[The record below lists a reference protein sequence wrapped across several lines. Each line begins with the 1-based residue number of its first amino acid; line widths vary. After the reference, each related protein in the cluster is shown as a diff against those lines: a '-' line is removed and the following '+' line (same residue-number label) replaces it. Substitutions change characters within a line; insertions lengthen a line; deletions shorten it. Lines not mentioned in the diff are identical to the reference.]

1 MKVNHNCFIS
11 VIFFLF
17 FCTIASLHAD
27 IVNPDVVQ
35 TAARRWISANA
46 IFKAEQPDAKP
57 KDAIRMTDA
66 DGKQLPL
73 WHVPLTPSGYL
84 IMAADD
90 TLPPVVAFD
99 TKATFSKSSPTP
111 LPAMLDKQGSIF
123 QEALKE
129 PQTRGNTIAQD
140 NQLRWKR
147 LLSPTRADSV
157 MPFTIITPPMLETE
171 WNQDSPYNILSPSY
185 IDYDRRSVTGCVPI
199 AIAQILK
206 YHEWPIA
213 GIGTQIYKDVNGHLR
228 ATLKADFSF
237 PFEWNLIENNYA
249 MTDETNITTSELAVA
264 RLAMEMGVLV
274 NANYEPRGTGASIN
288 KIKNYLYLYLGYSKD
303 AQHDYFTSQD
313 PLSMQI
319 LYMRLHDDMASK
331 RPALVAIPDHLFV
344 ADGLGTIDNLDYYHF
359 NYGWGGSENGWY
371 LLTDGYEETIV
382 NEAITNIT
390 PAPVPV
396 FKQMSIEQNSTLMLS
411 WDFPKQ
417 LKADM
422 FRLTKTTEENS
433 TIICSSIDGSERSY
447 ELTEQTGTN
456 TYTLEAFIDGEW
468 QTPSEG
474 CTIKIVDNPAP
485 LPVLACDEVLESIK
499 GADVTTNIT
508 SNVPL
513 AAVLVT
519 SSRPDILPDN
529 AITVTGDGTSWML
542 DIAPIQQAIGNV
554 LLYLTA
560 TDNVGNIVKK
570 TILVRLRGGESL
582 YWFDYFDDA
591 LYEAEDTGKMI
602 LLVEDYDSWADYSN
616 FCNDIC
622 EIDDI
627 KEYLLENYVLWYA
640 RIFDWEASR
649 FTSGLHGFHP
659 YAVIIDPD
667 DTSHMIRGI
676 CDPSADEFRMFLNL
690 DTLIFS
696 MDDDETYSPGNIYEL
711 EIFCDRKRAV
721 IHYRLDAKTPTLE
734 DPVYTDPITLTEN
747 TTISAQLFLGDEP
760 IGKTVTKNYVFLP
773 DLIWYNSLE
782 EAFEIAKAS
791 EKLILLV
798 EDFYSTSLDSSFCQE
813 ICEIVDI
820 KKMLVE
826 NYVLWYVYSFYDEE
840 SYQFTS
846 ELYGGYPYIVIID
859 PVTSKRICEA
869 CDLSSDEFREFIDMD
884 SLHFSL
890 DAEEIYALGKIQEL
904 EISILQKQAVI
915 HYRLDSNEPTTNDMV
930 YTEPLSLTETTT
942 VSARAFVNGEPV
954 SDVVSKTY
962 TFLPQIATPKLLASP
977 SSFFTGSC
985 LVTVSCDTPDVTIRY
1000 RTDGRSPSQSSPV
1013 FPEDG
1018 LTIDESCTV
1027 VVKAFKAGMKDS
1039 YTAECKL
1046 SALTEL
1052 PEANAII
1059 SGKDVTMYSTDTPWS
1074 LQTDTFHS
1082 SPCAMQSAMID
1093 RGKSTSLVLKV
1104 TGPGIISF
1112 YWKHSLDFWNT
1123 LSFSID
1129 GIRQT
1134 SSYRENEWE
1143 YEKFTVSEEGVHYL
1157 TWTFSKDSGFSNNN
1171 DCAWIDDIVWKG
1183 FVSLN
1188 IDIEDAIGFGEYAK
1202 YDCKV
1207 TWSDDSVSSTLAWW
1221 ALSSTEYANLYRNA
1235 YVINENKTGVNQ
1247 TVTLNATVDFGDMTF
1262 STSKDIFLS
1271 SGTLLQVATPILNV
1285 DETVY
1290 FSDNLYVTA
1299 TCDTPNATIRYTLDG
1314 SIPMS
1319 FSPVFPENS
1328 LNITE
1333 TSFLTVK
1340 AFRQDMKSSNPVQS
1354 KLISLTEMSSFSSG
1368 DGILFEFMD
1377 APWFIQRKTFN
1388 SAPTA
1393 LQSASINNSEKTSMI
1408 AKVTGPGILAFYW
1421 KASSEKSHDELSFS
1435 IDGVKQDKISGDTAW
1450 EQKCFTITGEGDH
1463 YLKWTYSKD
1472 SYISSYSDCA
1482 WVDDVSWIKAEDVTP
1497 TSAFEYSVENGVV
1510 TITKFIG
1517 NQTNV
1522 SIPASIN
1529 GYPVVAIGDSAFES
1543 CTKLQ
1548 TVVIPNGIINIK
1560 EEAFFYCSNLV
1571 SILLPNSI
1579 SSIGVRTF
1587 AGCRK
1592 LESLTIPA
1600 SVEVIGDFAF
1610 GSTVNLKMFL
1620 VDADNA
1626 EYVSQDGV
1634 LFSKDMSKLIRYP
1647 AGKEGDK
1654 YDIPDCVTHI
1664 GKGAFSFC
1672 SLLTSI
1678 HIPDGVLSIDSEA
1691 FQDCNNLEN
1700 LILPDSI
1707 TSISNSAFGFC
1718 PNLSSIVLPNK
1729 ITSIERFTFN
1739 HCSGLKS
1746 IILPN
1751 RLTTINRDA
1760 FYSCTSLTS
1769 ITIPESI
1776 ESISSWAFV
1785 GCTNLKEVEFMGGV
1799 PSLNNDSFPT
1809 PITFYVLPG
1818 KGWENFEAPD
1828 GVTVVFIDLSPK
1840 LTLSLSLSRG
1850 WNLCSIPFTPNDESV
1865 AALKETGVC
1874 WGWVNG
1880 RFKLLETILAG
1891 QGFWIYA
1898 PSKRELLLKGE
1909 EAEPMPLHKGW
1920 NLIGPVGDDYWPQDV
1935 NVVWQLNR
1943 RYLEMISIEKNG
1955 QGLQPGKGYWIFI
1968 K

>member
-1 MKVNHNCFIS
+1 MKVNHNCFIF

-27 IVNPDVVQ
+27 IVNSDDAQ

-157 MPFTIITPPMLETE
+157 MPTTIITPPMLETE

-185 IDYDRRSVTGCVPI
+185 IDYDRRSVAGCVPI

-288 KIKNYLYLYLGYSKD
+288 EIKNYLYHYLGYSKY
-303 AQHDYFTSQD
+303 AQHDYYTSHD
-313 PLSMQI
+313 PLLMQI
-319 LYMRLHDDMASK
+319 HYMRLHDDMVSK

-456 TYTLEAFIDGEW
+456 TYTLEAFIDGKW

-474 CTIKIVDNPAP
+474 YTIKIVDNPAP
-485 LPVLACDEVLESIK
+485 LPILAYDEVLESIK

-513 AAVLVT
+513 AVVSVT

-560 TDNVGNIVKK
+560 TDTVGNIVKK
-570 TILVRLRGGESL
+570 TILVRLKGGESL

-602 LLVEDYDSWADYSN
+602 LLVEDYDSCADYSN

-627 KEYLLENYVLWYA
+627 KEYLLDNYVLWYA
-640 RIFDWEASR
+640 RNFDWEASR

-667 DTSHMIRGI
+667 DTRQKIRGI

-696 MDDDETYSPGNIYEL
+696 MDDDETYSPGTTYEL

-760 IGKTVTKNYVFLP
+760 IGETVTKNYVFLP

-798 EDFYSTSLDSSFCQE
+798 EDFYSTSLDSNFCQE

-846 ELYGGYPYIVIID
+846 GLYGGHPYIVIID
-859 PVTSKRICEA
+859 PVKSKQICGA
-869 CDLSSDEFREFIDMD
+869 CDLSSDELREFIDMD

-962 TFLPQIATPKLLASP
+962 SFLPQIATPKLLASP

-1000 RTDGRSPSQSSPV
+1000 RTDGWSPNQSSPV

-1027 VVKAFKAGMKDS
+1027 VVKCFKEGMKDS
-1039 YTAECKL
+1039 EVARCKL
-1046 SALTEL
+1046 VALMEL
-1052 PEANAII
+1052 PEANEIAQSDDI
-1059 SGKDVTMYSTDTPWS
+1059 TLYSSLEAPWI
-1074 LQTDTFHS
+1074 LQTEISHS
-1082 SPCAMQSAMID
+1082 QPSAMRSAAIND
-1093 RGKSTSLVLKV
+1093 SQSTSLVAKV
-1104 TGPGIISF
+1104 TGAGMLSF
-1112 YWKHSLDFWNT
+1112 HWKASSEYTDKLT
-1123 LSFSID
+1123 FSID
-1129 GIRQT
+1129 GIQRTYISGLAGWIQ
-1134 SSYRENEWE
+1134 EN
-1143 YEKFTVSEEGVHYL
+1143 YTVIGEGDHYL
-1157 TWTFSKDSGFSNNN
+1157 TWTYSKDYSISSHS
-1171 DCAWIDDIVWKG
+1171 DCAWVDDIVWKHV
-1183 FVSLN
+1183 VSIS
-1188 IDIEDAIGFGEYAK
+1188 IDGEDAIDLGENAQYTCMA
-1202 YDCKV
+1202 
-1207 TWSDDSVSSTLAWW
+1207 TWSDGSTNRLTATWS
-1221 ALSSTEYANLYRNA
+1221 LSSTDYATVDENA
-1235 YVINENKTGVNQ
+1235 NVKNDNTTGVNQ
-1247 TVTLNATVDFGDMTF
+1247 TVNLSATAEFAGMTF
-1262 STSKDIFLS
+1262 IASKDILLS
-1271 SGTLLQVATPILNV
+1271 GGILQQVATPLLNV

-1290 FSDNLYVTA
+1290 YSGILHVTA
-1299 TCDTPNATIRYTLDG
+1299 TCDTPGATIRYTNDG
-1314 SIPMS
+1314 SIPALN
-1319 FSPVFPENS
+1319 SPVFPEEG
-1328 LNITE
+1328 LNISE
-1333 TSFLTVK
+1333 SVILTVK
-1340 AFRQDMKSSNPVQS
+1340 AFKEDMKASDTKYS
-1354 KLISLTEMSSFSSG
+1354 KLILLKAMPAFASG
-1368 DGILFEFMD
+1368 DGIQFGFLGS
-1377 APWFIQRKTFN
+1377 PWFIQTNTFN

-1393 LQSASINNSEKTSMI
+1393 MQSVAINDLETTSMI

-1421 KASSEKSHDELSFS
+1421 KVSSEKNYDELSFN
-1435 IDGVKQDKISGDTAW
+1435 IDGVQQDIISGETEW
-1450 EQKCFTITGEGDH
+1450 EQKTFTITGEGDH
-1463 YLKWTYSKD
+1463 YLTWTYAKD
-1472 SYISSYSDCA
+1472 RSDSRYHDCA

-1497 TSAFEYSVENGVV
+1497 TSAFEYSVEDGAA

-1517 NQTNV
+1517 KQTDV

-1707 TSISNSAFGFC
+1707 TIISNSAFGFC

-1739 HCSGLKS
+1739 NCSGLKS

-1769 ITIPESI
+1769 INIPESI
-1776 ESISSWAFV
+1776 ESISSGAFY
-1785 GCTNLKEVEFMGGV
+1785 GCTNLQYVEFMGGI
-1799 PSLNNDSFPT
+1799 PSLSIDSFPT
-1809 PITFYVLPG
+1809 PITFYVLPD
-1818 KGWENFEAPD
+1818 KGWENFEAPN

-1840 LTLSLSLSRG
+1840 LTLSLSRG

-1880 RFKLLETILAG
+1880 RFKPLETILAG

-1920 NLIGPVGDDYWPQDV
+1920 NLIGPVGDDYCPQDV
-1935 NVVWQLNR
+1935 TGIWQVNR
-1943 RYLEMISIEKNG
+1943 RNMEQISIEKNERS
-1955 QGLQPGKGYWIFI
+1955 LQPGKGYWIFI